1 MFQGNILFKFMT
13 MNVGPQNVSR
23 KKKNFKKII
32 YPSKFILLCS
42 RLVWMKTTILNW
54 L

>member
-13 MNVGPQNVSR
+13 MNIGLQNVPG

-32 YPSKFILLCS
+32 YPGKFI
-42 RLVWMKTTILNW
+42 
-54 L
+54 